1 MATVACCQWPEDCAA
16 MISLQSVN
24 CLGDET
30 DRAERVQG
38 PGSARIYGS
47 WTLIPDSLEHKA
59 RCTSTSPKIW
69 LRHYTDGVII
79 IRVYGSVI
87 VVWKGSYSHS
97 IFFII
102 NYIIT

>member
-59 RCTSTSPKIW
+59 R
-69 LRHYTDGVII
+69 LRQK
-79 IRVYGSVI
+79 YGCVTILTAS
-87 VVWKGSYSHS
+87 S
-97 IFFII
+97 
-102 NYIIT
+102 